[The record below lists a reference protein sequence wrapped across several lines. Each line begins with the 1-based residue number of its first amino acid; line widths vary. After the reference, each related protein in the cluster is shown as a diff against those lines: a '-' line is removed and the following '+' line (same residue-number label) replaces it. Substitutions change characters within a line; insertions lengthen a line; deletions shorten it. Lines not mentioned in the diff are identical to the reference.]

1 MGFIGLVA
9 DAATTIQQETGEI
22 TRFFSIAHVK
32 QLLND
37 LGNWSVSLI
46 GKIVIAVLIWFIGK
60 KIIRVLDKL
69 VKKILDRSTLDKG
82 VVNFVVSV
90 LKFVM
95 YAILIMIVVDKLGFQ
110 TTSLLTLFGSAALAI
125 GMSLQGS
132 LSNFA
137 GGILI
142 LIFKPFKVGDYIIVG
157 TNEGTVKSIEI
168 LYTRLVTIDNK
179 VVMLPNGSLSN
190 SSIVN
195 VGAENTRRIDIQIG
209 IGYSSDIPKA
219 KKLLEQVINSEKGI
233 LKDKDILVVVK
244 SLDESCVTLETRAWV
259 NTADYWNVRFN
270 LLERYNLHFFYNL
283 FYVRHLYNS
292 HIYYI
297 INNIRK
303 GVVDMVDNNTQ
314 FFKTQPEKTISVEGI
329 LEQVYLALK
338 EKGYNPVNQIVGYI
352 MSGDPTYITS
362 HNNARS
368 LIMKAERDELVEEVV
383 RYFIEGK
390 GL

>member
-195 VGAENTRRIDIQIG
+195 VGAENTRRIDIQMELAIHQ
-209 IGYSSDIPKA
+209 IFLKPRSFLNRLLIVRRGYLRTRIFW
-219 KKLLEQVINSEKGI
+219 LLS
-233 LKDKDILVVVK
+233 
-244 SLDESCVTLETRAWV
+244 RA
-259 NTADYWNVRFN
+259 
-270 LLERYNLHFFYNL
+270 L
-283 FYVRHLYNS
+283 
-292 HIYYI
+292 
-297 INNIRK
+297 
-303 GVVDMVDNNTQ
+303 
-314 FFKTQPEKTISVEGI
+314 
-329 LEQVYLALK
+329 
-338 EKGYNPVNQIVGYI
+338 
-352 MSGDPTYITS
+352 
-362 HNNARS
+362 
-368 LIMKAERDELVEEVV
+368 MKAV
-383 RYFIEGK
+383 
-390 GL
+390 

>member
-1 MGFIGLVA
+1 M
-9 DAATTIQQETGEI
+9 
-22 TRFFSIAHVK
+22 
-32 QLLND
+32 
-37 LGNWSVSLI
+37 
-46 GKIVIAVLIWFIGK
+46 
-60 KIIRVLDKL
+60 
-69 VKKILDRSTLDKG
+69 
-82 VVNFVVSV
+82 VSV

-190 SSIVN
+190 SSI
-195 VGAENTRRIDIQIG
+195 
-209 IGYSSDIPKA
+209 GYSSDIPKA

-270 LLERYNLHFFYNL
+270 LLERYK
-283 FYVRHLYNS
+283 
-292 HIYYI
+292 
-297 INNIRK
+297 NIF
-303 GVVDMVDNNTQ
+303 DEN
-314 FFKTQPEKTISVEGI
+314 GI
-329 LEQVYLALK
+329 EI
-338 EKGYNPVNQIVGYI
+338 PFNQLDV
-352 MSGDPTYITS
+352 
-362 HNNARS
+362 H
-368 LIMKAERDELVEEVV
+368 MK
-383 RYFIEGK
+383 
-390 GL
+390 

>member
-1 MGFIGLVA
+1 MQPQP
-9 DAATTIQQETGEI
+9 IQQETGEI

-270 LLERYNLHFFYNL
+270 LLERYK
-283 FYVRHLYNS
+283 
-292 HIYYI
+292 
-297 INNIRK
+297 NIF
-303 GVVDMVDNNTQ
+303 DEN
-314 FFKTQPEKTISVEGI
+314 GI
-329 LEQVYLALK
+329 EI
-338 EKGYNPVNQIVGYI
+338 PFNQLDV
-352 MSGDPTYITS
+352 
-362 HNNARS
+362 H
-368 LIMKAERDELVEEVV
+368 MK
-383 RYFIEGK
+383 
-390 GL
+390 

>member
-1 MGFIGLVA
+1 MQPQP
-9 DAATTIQQETGEI
+9 IQQETDEI

-69 VKKILDRSTLDKG
+69 VKKMLDRSTLDKG

-219 KKLLEQVINSEKGI
+219 KKLLEQVINSEQGI
-233 LKDKDILVVVK
+233 LKDKDIMVVVK

-270 LLERYNLHFFYNL
+270 LLERYK
-283 FYVRHLYNS
+283 
-292 HIYYI
+292 
-297 INNIRK
+297 NIF
-303 GVVDMVDNNTQ
+303 DEN
-314 FFKTQPEKTISVEGI
+314 GI
-329 LEQVYLALK
+329 EI
-338 EKGYNPVNQIVGYI
+338 PFNQIDV
-352 MSGDPTYITS
+352 
-362 HNNARS
+362 H
-368 LIMKAERDELVEEVV
+368 MK
-383 RYFIEGK
+383 
-390 GL
+390 

>member
-9 DAATTIQQETGEI
+9 DAATTIQQETDEI

-270 LLERYNLHFFYNL
+270 LLERYKNIFDEKSLVTGVAVL
-283 FYVRHLYNS
+283 TGYVM
-292 HIYYI
+292 
-297 INNIRK
+297 K
-303 GVVDMVDNNTQ
+303 
-314 FFKTQPEKTISVEGI
+314 
-329 LEQVYLALK
+329 
-338 EKGYNPVNQIVGYI
+338 
-352 MSGDPTYITS
+352 
-362 HNNARS
+362 S
-368 LIMKAERDELVEEVV
+368 LRG
-383 RYFIEGK
+383 GK
-390 GL
+390 L

>member
-1 MGFIGLVA
+1 MGFIGLGA
-9 DAATTIQQETGEI
+9 DPATTIQQETGEI

-137 GGILI
+137 GILI

-270 LLERYNLHFFYNL
+270 LLERYK
-283 FYVRHLYNS
+283 
-292 HIYYI
+292 
-297 INNIRK
+297 NIF
-303 GVVDMVDNNTQ
+303 DEN
-314 FFKTQPEKTISVEGI
+314 GI
-329 LEQVYLALK
+329 EI
-338 EKGYNPVNQIVGYI
+338 PFNQLDV
-352 MSGDPTYITS
+352 
-362 HNNARS
+362 H
-368 LIMKAERDELVEEVV
+368 MK
-383 RYFIEGK
+383 
-390 GL
+390 

>member
-9 DAATTIQQETGEI
+9 DAATTIQQETDEI

-69 VKKILDRSTLDKG
+69 VKKMLDRSTLDKG

-270 LLERYNLHFFYNL
+270 LLERYKNIFDEKSLVTGVAVL
-283 FYVRHLYNS
+283 TGYVM
-292 HIYYI
+292 
-297 INNIRK
+297 K
-303 GVVDMVDNNTQ
+303 
-314 FFKTQPEKTISVEGI
+314 
-329 LEQVYLALK
+329 
-338 EKGYNPVNQIVGYI
+338 
-352 MSGDPTYITS
+352 
-362 HNNARS
+362 S
-368 LIMKAERDELVEEVV
+368 LRG
-383 RYFIEGK
+383 GK
-390 GL
+390 L

>member
-69 VKKILDRSTLDKG
+69 VKKMLDRSTLDKG

-219 KKLLEQVINSEKGI
+219 KKLLEQVINS
-233 LKDKDILVVVK
+233 
-244 SLDESCVTLETRAWV
+244 
-259 NTADYWNVRFN
+259 
-270 LLERYNLHFFYNL
+270 
-283 FYVRHLYNS
+283 
-292 HIYYI
+292 
-297 INNIRK
+297 
-303 GVVDMVDNNTQ
+303 
-314 FFKTQPEKTISVEGI
+314 
-329 LEQVYLALK
+329 
-338 EKGYNPVNQIVGYI
+338 
-352 MSGDPTYITS
+352 
-362 HNNARS
+362 
-368 LIMKAERDELVEEVV
+368 
-383 RYFIEGK
+383 
-390 GL
+390 

>member
-270 LLERYNLHFFYNL
+270 LLERYKNIFDEKSLVTGVAVL
-283 FYVRHLYNS
+283 TGYVM
-292 HIYYI
+292 
-297 INNIRK
+297 K
-303 GVVDMVDNNTQ
+303 
-314 FFKTQPEKTISVEGI
+314 
-329 LEQVYLALK
+329 
-338 EKGYNPVNQIVGYI
+338 
-352 MSGDPTYITS
+352 
-362 HNNARS
+362 S
-368 LIMKAERDELVEEVV
+368 LRG
-383 RYFIEGK
+383 GK
-390 GL
+390 L

>member
-270 LLERYNLHFFYNL
+270 LLERYKNIFDENGIEIPFNQLDVHMKYFFEGC
-283 FYVRHLYNS
+283 RES
-292 HIYYI
+292 
-297 INNIRK
+297 
-303 GVVDMVDNNTQ
+303 
-314 FFKTQPEKTISVEGI
+314 GI
-329 LEQVYLALK
+329 L
-338 EKGYNPVNQIVGYI
+338 
-352 MSGDPTYITS
+352 
-362 HNNARS
+362 
-368 LIMKAERDELVEEVV
+368 
-383 RYFIEGK
+383 F
-390 GL
+390 

>member
-1 MGFIGLVA
+1 MQPQP
-9 DAATTIQQETGEI
+9 IQQETDEI

-60 KIIRVLDKL
+60 KIIKVLDKL
-69 VKKILDRSTLDKG
+69 VKKMLDRSTLDKG

-270 LLERYNLHFFYNL
+270 LLERYK
-283 FYVRHLYNS
+283 
-292 HIYYI
+292 
-297 INNIRK
+297 NIF
-303 GVVDMVDNNTQ
+303 DEN
-314 FFKTQPEKTISVEGI
+314 GI
-329 LEQVYLALK
+329 EI
-338 EKGYNPVNQIVGYI
+338 PFNQLDV
-352 MSGDPTYITS
+352 
-362 HNNARS
+362 H
-368 LIMKAERDELVEEVV
+368 MK
-383 RYFIEGK
+383 
-390 GL
+390 

>member
-270 LLERYNLHFFYNL
+270 LLERYK
-283 FYVRHLYNS
+283 
-292 HIYYI
+292 
-297 INNIRK
+297 NIF
-303 GVVDMVDNNTQ
+303 DEN
-314 FFKTQPEKTISVEGI
+314 GI
-329 LEQVYLALK
+329 EI
-338 EKGYNPVNQIVGYI
+338 PFNQLDVH
-352 MSGDPTYITS
+352 MKL
-362 HNNARS
+362 S
-368 LIMKAERDELVEEVV
+368 LIHISEPTRP
-383 RYFIEGK
+383 
-390 GL
+390 

>member
-9 DAATTIQQETGEI
+9 DAATTIQQETDEI

-60 KIIRVLDKL
+60 KIIKVLDKL
-69 VKKILDRSTLDKG
+69 VKKMLDRSTLDKG

-219 KKLLEQVINSEKGI
+219 KKLLEQVINSEQGI
-233 LKDKDILVVVK
+233 LKDKDIMVVVK

-270 LLERYNLHFFYNL
+270 LLERYKNIFDENGIEIPFNQI
-283 FYVRHLYNS
+283 V
-292 HIYYI
+292 
-297 INNIRK
+297 NIRK
-303 GVVDMVDNNTQ
+303 GVVDMIDNNTQ

>member
-9 DAATTIQQETGEI
+9 DAATTIQQETDEI

-69 VKKILDRSTLDKG
+69 VKKMMELRRTLG

-270 LLERYNLHFFYNL
+270 LLERYK
-283 FYVRHLYNS
+283 
-292 HIYYI
+292 
-297 INNIRK
+297 NIF
-303 GVVDMVDNNTQ
+303 DEN
-314 FFKTQPEKTISVEGI
+314 GI
-329 LEQVYLALK
+329 EI
-338 EKGYNPVNQIVGYI
+338 PFNQLDV
-352 MSGDPTYITS
+352 
-362 HNNARS
+362 H
-368 LIMKAERDELVEEVV
+368 MK
-383 RYFIEGK
+383 
-390 GL
+390 

>member
-9 DAATTIQQETGEI
+9 DAATTIQQETDEI

-60 KIIRVLDKL
+60 KIIKVLDKL
-69 VKKILDRSTLDKG
+69 VKKMLDRSTLDKG

-142 LIFKPFKVGDYIIVG
+142 LISFKQ
-157 TNEGTVKSIEI
+157 VKSYIPVVCCINPGSCFKCYTAFIKALDNYHNI
-168 LYTRLVTIDNK
+168 LVLKY
-179 VVMLPNGSLSN
+179 SLLA
-190 SSIVN
+190 VN
-195 VGAENTRRIDIQIG
+195 NLF
-209 IGYSSDIPKA
+209 
-219 KKLLEQVINSEKGI
+219 KKLLGF
-233 LKDKDILVVVK
+233 
-244 SLDESCVTLETRAWV
+244 R
-259 NTADYWNVRFN
+259 
-270 LLERYNLHFFYNL
+270 
-283 FYVRHLYNS
+283 
-292 HIYYI
+292 
-297 INNIRK
+297 NI
-303 GVVDMVDNNTQ
+303 
-314 FFKTQPEKTISVEGI
+314 
-329 LEQVYLALK
+329 
-338 EKGYNPVNQIVGYI
+338 
-352 MSGDPTYITS
+352 
-362 HNNARS
+362 
-368 LIMKAERDELVEEVV
+368 
-383 RYFIEGK
+383 
-390 GL
+390 

>member
-1 MGFIGLVA
+1 M
-9 DAATTIQQETGEI
+9 
-22 TRFFSIAHVK
+22 
-32 QLLND
+32 
-37 LGNWSVSLI
+37 
-46 GKIVIAVLIWFIGK
+46 
-60 KIIRVLDKL
+60 
-69 VKKILDRSTLDKG
+69 
-82 VVNFVVSV
+82 VSV

-219 KKLLEQVINSEKGI
+219 KKLLEQVKSYIPVVCCINPGSC
-233 LKDKDILVVVK
+233 LKCYTAFIKALDNNQNILVLK
-244 SLDESCVTLETRAWV
+244 
-259 NTADYWNVRFN
+259 YP
-270 LLERYNLHFFYNL
+270 LLTINNL
-283 FYVRHLYNS
+283 FKHC
-292 HIYYI
+292 
-297 INNIRK
+297 
-303 GVVDMVDNNTQ
+303 
-314 FFKTQPEKTISVEGI
+314 
-329 LEQVYLALK
+329 
-338 EKGYNPVNQIVGYI
+338 
-352 MSGDPTYITS
+352 
-362 HNNARS
+362 
-368 LIMKAERDELVEEVV
+368 
-383 RYFIEGK
+383 
-390 GL
+390 

>member
-270 LLERYNLHFFYNL
+270 LLERYK
-283 FYVRHLYNS
+283 
-292 HIYYI
+292 
-297 INNIRK
+297 NIF
-303 GVVDMVDNNTQ
+303 DEN
-314 FFKTQPEKTISVEGI
+314 GI
-329 LEQVYLALK
+329 EI
-338 EKGYNPVNQIVGYI
+338 PFNQLDVH
-352 MSGDPTYITS
+352 ML
-362 HNNARS
+362 S
-368 LIMKAERDELVEEVV
+368 LIH
-383 RYFIEGK
+383 I
-390 GL
+390 

>member
-137 GGILI
+137 GILI

-270 LLERYNLHFFYNL
+270 LLERYK
-283 FYVRHLYNS
+283 
-292 HIYYI
+292 
-297 INNIRK
+297 NIF
-303 GVVDMVDNNTQ
+303 DEN
-314 FFKTQPEKTISVEGI
+314 GI
-329 LEQVYLALK
+329 EI
-338 EKGYNPVNQIVGYI
+338 PFNQLDV
-352 MSGDPTYITS
+352 
-362 HNNARS
+362 H
-368 LIMKAERDELVEEVV
+368 MK
-383 RYFIEGK
+383 
-390 GL
+390 